1 MPHELVLHHLQ
12 QQGRICRIDAV
23 QKAQRLAQEQHSLV
37 RLQQRESSYL
47 NVYDQLFRLVS
58 IWLLQQ
64 GYDLT
69 NFQPHQVL
77 KMVCRVHFSTLAIES
92 MVQHRHELK
101 KGQTQAVSKAAWA
114 DLQHCYQYFSQL
126 LQACD

>member
-1 MPHELVLHHLQ
+1 MQHELILQHLQ
-12 QQGRICRIDAV
+12 KQGRICSITTV
-23 QKAQRLAQEQHSLV
+23 QMPQRLAQEQQSLN
-37 RLQQRESSYL
+37 RLQQCESSYL

-77 KMVCRVHFSTLAIES
+77 KMVCCVHFPDLAIES

-101 KGQTQAVSKAAWA
+101 KGQSEEVSKAAWA
-114 DLQHCYQYFSQL
+114 DLQHCYQYFSKL
-126 LQACD
+126 LQAYN